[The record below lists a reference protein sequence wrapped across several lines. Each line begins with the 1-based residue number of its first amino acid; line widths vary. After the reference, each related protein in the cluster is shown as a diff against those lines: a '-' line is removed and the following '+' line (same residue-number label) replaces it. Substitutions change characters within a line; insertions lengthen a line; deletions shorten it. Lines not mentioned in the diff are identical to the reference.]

1 LKEKPMNFK
10 PIGEMSPSTWFGWM
24 VFGAVI
30 SNLFLLLIFIFSTMR
45 YEADLTPLLTILI
58 MLCLGWASTFLQ
70 PRQRLWKMVLILV
83 VCLLVVSIMVCLLT
97 NFQNSGWIFKNNNPS
112 LYNAI
117 QEFFIGRK

>member
-1 LKEKPMNFK
+1 
-10 PIGEMSPSTWFGWM
+10 
-24 VFGAVI
+24 
-30 SNLFLLLIFIFSTMR
+30 MR

-117 QEFFIGRK
+117 QEFFIGR